1 MGVAFWWG
9 MSKPR
14 RLQGKKLLVARIGAL
29 SITFS
34 AAALFPGCNLM
45 PPDCSATPSQC
56 YEVDLS
62 ASPDLEKAQDLAKK
76 DPGDG
81 SNVD

>member
-1 MGVAFWWG
+1 MSMGR
-9 MSKPR
+9 PLR
-14 RLQGKKLLVARIGAL
+14 GKKLLVARIGAL
-29 SITFS
+29 SITFT

-45 PPDCSATPSQC
+45 APYCTAQNNYCDDPDF
-56 YEVDLS
+56 S
-62 ASPDLEKAQDLAKK
+62 ASPDLEKSKDLAKP